1 MLRIAT
7 YALSKFYEGKL
18 QLPFDQ
24 TKHAFSGT
32 DQCIQ
37 LLVWEDLLG
46 GISPRQLVRASP
58 RTPLLETLVV
68 KDSDE
73 KRQENFSKN
82 CHESCTCFIE
92 YAETDYLKGVTG
104 NIRWGK

>member
-1 MLRIAT
+1 MIP
-7 YALSKFYEGKL
+7 S
-18 QLPFDQ
+18 
-24 TKHAFSGT
+24 T